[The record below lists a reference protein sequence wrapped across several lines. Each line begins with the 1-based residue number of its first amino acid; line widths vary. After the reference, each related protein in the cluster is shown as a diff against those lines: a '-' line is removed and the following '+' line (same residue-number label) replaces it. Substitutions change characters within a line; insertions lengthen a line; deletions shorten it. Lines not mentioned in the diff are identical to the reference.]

1 MNYRAHP
8 FSLRQVQ
15 YAAAVAESG
24 GFGSAASL
32 CGVSQPA
39 LSAQVSKLED
49 ALEVQ
54 LFERHAR
61 KVMLTARGRE
71 LLPQLRS
78 LLEGADQVQQHAAV
92 LGGLQELVLRV
103 GVIPTVAPYLLPKQ
117 ASALRALPFSLHWLE
132 LQTHQCEAALSA
144 GDLDAMLIADPPSSP
159 SFQSMDLG
167 FEPFHLLVPVEH
179 ALRGSVTSEAVQ
191 SAELLLLED
200 GHCLRDQTL
209 QLCLIK
215 DSQRSP
221 YRATSLATIVQ
232 MVAAGMGVTVIPESA
247 VQVETRTGLVRA
259 LPFEQGKVGR
269 KLRLIWRSRSPL
281 SSQIVALG
289 DLLKF

>member
-1 MNYRAHP
+1 MNFRAHP

-24 GFGSAASL
+24 GFGSAATL

-49 ALEVQ
+49 ALGVQ

-61 KVMLTARGRE
+61 KVMLTGKGRE
-71 LLPQLRS
+71 LMPQLHA
-78 LLEGADQVQQHAAV
+78 LLQGADGLQQHGSV
-92 LGGLQELVLRV
+92 LAGSTDLVLRV

-117 ASALRALPFSLHWLE
+117 ARALRALPFSLHWLE
-132 LQTHQCEAALSA
+132 LQTHQCESALA
-144 GDLDAMLIADPPSSP
+144 TGDLDAMLIADPPSSP
-159 SFQSMDLG
+159 SFQSMELG
-167 FEPFHLLVPVEH
+167 FEPFHLLVPAEH
-179 ALRGSVTSEAVQ
+179 ALRGSVTSAAVK

-209 QLCLIK
+209 NLCLIQ

-221 YRATSLATIVQ
+221 YRATSLATVVQ
-232 MVAAGMGVTVIPESA
+232 MVAADMGVTVIPESA
-247 VQVETRTGLVRA
+247 VQVETRNGLVRA
-259 LPFEQGKVGR
+259 LPFEEGKVGR
-269 KLRLIWRSRSPL
+269 TLRLIWRSRSPL
-281 SSQIVALG
+281 GSQIKDLG
-289 DLLKF
+289 KLLRI